1 MRARARAAAIAPGA
15 RASRPPRRRAFRI
28 LAFTAAPAL
37 LLSGLSPS
45 VHALE
50 WSDTEL
56 HLQYGQLDVPSFA
69 GGGKAKH
76 LITTGQHAHGWK
88 YGDNFVFLDMID
100 SRESGFQDFDLYG
113 EWYSNFSLSKIA
125 GRRIGGGL
133 VADIGLVVGVNW
145 ADDAKVVKYLPGI
158 RMVLDLNGFA
168 FANLDI
174 TAYIDDSK
182 GVASGGAPR
191 ESDSFMVD
199 LSFARPFTLGEQD
212 FSIEGHIE
220 YIGSRKNRFG
230 DKVDRWLLA
239 QPQLRWR
246 VTERLWMGIE
256 YQYWMN
262 KLGDGATDENTVQAL
277 LVWQF

>member
-1 MRARARAAAIAPGA
+1 MRAIARAAAIAPGA
-15 RASRPPRRRAFRI
+15 RASRPPRRRAVRI
-28 LAFTAAPAL
+28 LAFTAALAL
-37 LLSGLSPS
+37 LLSGLFPS
-45 VHALE
+45 VQALE

-69 GGGKAKH
+69 GGGRAKH
-76 LITTGQHAHGWK
+76 LIATGQHAHGWK
-88 YGDNFVFLDMID
+88 YGDN
-100 SRESGFQDFDLYG
+100 DLYG

-125 GRRIGGGL
+125 GRKIGGGP
-133 VADIGLVVGVNW
+133 VADIGLVLGINR
-145 ADDAKVVKYLPGI
+145 AHDAKVVKYLPGV
-158 RMVLDLNGFA
+158 RLALDLPGFA

-230 DKVDRWLLA
+230 DKVEGWLLA

>member
-1 MRARARAAAIAPGA
+1 MRALARAAAV
-15 RASRPPRRRAFRI
+15 
-28 LAFTAAPAL
+28 AL
-37 LLSGLSPS
+37 LLAGCAPSG
-45 VHALE
+45 HALE
-50 WSDTEL
+50 WSDSEL

-76 LITTGQHAHGWK
+76 LITTAQHAHGWK
-88 YGDNFVFLDMID
+88 YGDNFFFLDMLD

-113 EWYSNFSLSKIA
+113 EWYSNFSLSKIT
-125 GRRIGGGL
+125 GRNIGGGL
-133 VADIGLVVGVNW
+133 IADVGLVLGVNW
-145 ADDAKVVKYLPGI
+145 ADDANVVKYLPGV
-158 RMVLDLNGFA
+158 RLSLDLNGFA

-191 ESDSFMVD
+191 EGDSFMVD
-199 LSFARPFTLGEQD
+199 LSFARPFTLGRQNL
-212 FSIEGHIE
+212 SLEGHIE
-220 YIGSRKNRFG
+220 YIGGRRNRFG
-230 DKVDRWLLA
+230 DNVDGWLLA

>member
-1 MRARARAAAIAPGA
+1 MRTLARAAAIA
-15 RASRPPRRRAFRI
+15 
-28 LAFTAAPAL
+28 L
-37 LLSGLSPS
+37 LLPVFAPSG
-45 VHALE
+45 HAFE
-50 WSDTEL
+50 WSNSEL

-69 GGGKAKH
+69 GGGKARH
-76 LITTGQHAHGWK
+76 LITTLQHAHGWK
-88 YGDNFVFLDMID
+88 YGDNFFFVDMQD
-100 SRESGFQDFDLYG
+100 SRESGFQDFNLYG
-113 EWYSNFSLSKIA
+113 EWYSNFSLSKIT
-125 GRRIGGGL
+125 GRKVGGGL
-133 VADIGLVVGVNW
+133 VADIGLVLGINQ
-145 ADDAKVVKYLPGI
+145 ADDANVVKYLPGI
-158 RMVLDLNGFA
+158 RLSLDLKGFA

-174 TAYIDDSK
+174 TGYIDDSE

-191 ESDSFMVD
+191 ENDSFMVD
-199 LSFARPFTLGEQD
+199 LSFARPFKLGGHNLSVQ
-212 FSIEGHIE
+212 GHIE

-230 DKVDRWLLA
+230 DRVEGWLLA

>member
-1 MRARARAAAIAPGA
+1 MRPLARAAAIG
-15 RASRPPRRRAFRI
+15 
-28 LAFTAAPAL
+28 L
-37 LLSGLSPS
+37 LLSACAPS
-45 VHALE
+45 GHALD
-50 WSDTEL
+50 WSDSEL

-69 GGGKAKH
+69 GGGRAKH

-88 YGDNFVFLDMID
+88 YGDNFFFLDMLD
-100 SRESGFQDFDLYG
+100 SRESGFQDFDFYG

-125 GRRIGGGL
+125 GRKIGGGL
-133 VADIGLVVGVNW
+133 IADIGLVLGINW
-145 ADDAKVVKYLPGI
+145 ADDANVVKYLPGI
-158 RMVLDLNGFA
+158 RLSLDLNGFA

-199 LSFARPFTLGEQD
+199 LSFARPFTLGGHD
-212 FSIEGHIE
+212 FSLEGHIE
-220 YIGSRKNRFG
+220 YIGSRRNVFG
-230 DKVDRWLLA
+230 DNVDGWLLA

-246 VTERLWMGIE
+246 VSKRLWMGIE

-262 KLGDGATDENTVQAL
+262 KLGDRATDENTVQAL

>member
-1 MRARARAAAIAPGA
+1 MRGRVRAALI
-15 RASRPPRRRAFRI
+15 
-28 LAFTAAPAL
+28 AL
-37 LLSGLSPS
+37 LLGACAPSG
-45 VHALE
+45 HAFE
-50 WSDTEL
+50 WSDSEL

-69 GGGKAKH
+69 GGGKAKY
-76 LITTGQHAHGWK
+76 LITTAQHAHGWR
-88 YGDNFVFLDMID
+88 YGDNFVFLDMLD
-100 SRESGFQDFDLYG
+100 SRESGFQDFDFYG

-125 GRRIGGGL
+125 GRKIGGGL
-133 VADIGLVVGVNW
+133 IADVGLVLGVNW
-145 ADDAKVVKYLPGI
+145 ADDANVVKYLPGI
-158 RMVLDLNGFA
+158 RLSLDLNGFA

-191 ESDSFMVD
+191 EGDSFMVD
-199 LSFARPFTLGEQD
+199 LSFARPFTLGRQN
-212 FSIEGHIE
+212 FSLEGHIE
-220 YIGSRKNRFG
+220 YIGGRRNRFG
-230 DKVDRWLLA
+230 DNVDGWLLA

>member
-1 MRARARAAAIAPGA
+1 MRALARAAAVALPLVA
-15 RASRPPRRRAFRI
+15 FAS
-28 LAFTAAPAL
+28 
-37 LLSGLSPS
+37 SG
-45 VHALE
+45 HALE

-56 HLQYGQLDVPSFA
+56 HMQYGRLDVPSFA
-69 GGGKAKH
+69 GGGRANH
-76 LITTGQHAHGWK
+76 LIVTGQHAHGWK
-88 YGDNFVFLDMID
+88 YGDNFFFVDMLD
-100 SRESGFQDFDLYG
+100 SREPGFQDSDLYG
-113 EWYSNFSLSKIA
+113 EWYSNFSLSKIS
-125 GRRIGGGL
+125 GRKIGGGL
-133 VADIGLVVGVNW
+133 IADIGLVLGINR
-145 ADDAKVVKYLPGI
+145 AGDANVVKYLPGV
-158 RMVLDLNGFA
+158 RLALNLDGFA

-199 LSFARPFTLGEQD
+199 LSFARPFTLGQQD

-230 DKVDRWLLA
+230 DRVDGWLLA

-246 VTERLWMGIE
+246 VAERLWMGFE